1 MQSFRASLRPMTE
14 QDTLLAGVLRKLRAM
29 IEAGELAPGAPV
41 REREMCERLQV
52 SRTPLREALKVLA
65 AEKLLELRPN
75 RGAIVL
81 GLTERDVRDMF
92 EVMEALEATAGR
104 LACERAT
111 DADLAEIQA
120 MHFQMHAHYLR
131 GELDPY
137 FQLNQTIHARIIAA
151 TGNAVLQASYASLSA
166 RIRNARYLANRW
178 SRERWDQAMH
188 EHGLILDALV
198 ARDGAR
204 LSEILAAHLRGKG
217 VAVLEHLQ
225 AAGDAEEAA

>member
-1 MQSFRASLRPMTE
+1 MTV
-14 QDTLLAGVLRKLRAM
+14 QDPTTLLDGVLLRLRAM

-41 REREMCERLQV
+41 REREMCERLSV

-65 AEKLLELRPN
+65 AERLLELRPN
-75 RGAIVL
+75 RGAVVL

-111 DADLAEIQA
+111 DADIAEIQA

-131 GELDPY
+131 GELEPY
-137 FQLNQTIHARIIAA
+137 FQLNQAIHARIVAA
-151 TGNAVLQASYASLSA
+151 TGNAVLQSNYAALAA

-178 SRERWDQAMH
+178 SRERWDVAMH

-198 ARDGAR
+198 ARDGAK

-217 VAVLEHLQ
+217 VAVMEHLH
-225 AAGDAEEAA
+225 AVDDAEVEAA

>member
-1 MQSFRASLRPMTE
+1 MTA
-14 QDTLLAGVLRKLRAM
+14 QDPTTLLGGVLLRLRAM
-29 IEAGELAPGAPV
+29 IEAGELAPGTPV
-41 REREMCERLQV
+41 REREMCELLSV

-65 AEKLLELRPN
+65 AERLLELRPN

-104 LACERAT
+104 LACERAS
-111 DADLAEIQA
+111 DADVAEIQA

-131 GELDPY
+131 SELEPY
-137 FQLNQTIHARIIAA
+137 FQLNQAIHARIVAA
-151 TGNAVLQASYASLSA
+151 TGNAVLQANYAALAA

-188 EHGLILDALV
+188 EHGLILEALV
-198 ARDGAR
+198 ARDSAR

-217 VAVLEHLQ
+217 AAVLEHLQ
-225 AAGDAEEAA
+225 AVDDAEVEAA